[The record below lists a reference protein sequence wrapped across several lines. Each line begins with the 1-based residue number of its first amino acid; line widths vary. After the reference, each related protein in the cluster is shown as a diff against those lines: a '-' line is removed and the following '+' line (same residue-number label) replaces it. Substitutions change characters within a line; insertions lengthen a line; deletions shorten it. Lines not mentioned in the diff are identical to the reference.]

1 MHNHYSHLADSVDE
15 LKEAGVKGGHAKR
28 LVARCSASETGRSV
42 QNVNYNRELICQHD
56 APARGSM

>member
-28 LVARCSASETGRSV
+28 LVARCSASETGRTCIL
-42 QNVNYNRELICQHD
+42 YRTLITTE
-56 APARGSM
+56 S